1 MTRVLRRT
9 ENVATALAAVATLGF
24 TAATLMNREAD
35 QSQVAQRTE
44 TKTITVVVPAE
55 RKTIESASVETQKE
69 KPVDV
74 RYLVKHGDTLWEI
87 AARHYEDPVSGMRRI
102 KKRNGFTRNKVLAG
116 EVLVLPATE
125 RASSSSR

>member
-1 MTRVLRRT
+1 M
-9 ENVATALAAVATLGF
+9 
-24 TAATLMNREAD
+24 
-35 QSQVAQRTE
+35 
-44 TKTITVVVPAE
+44 
-55 RKTIESASVETQKE
+55 QKE

-74 RYLVKHGDTLWEI
+74 RYLVKRGDTLWEI